1 LPQHRSAT
9 LEAARPAPDSERTP
23 SSASREPRGARKNAR
38 KKRGP
43 RRRIGIIPSAL
54 GIGAVL
60 VSIVYLASYM
70 TTANDSGAASMFGAI
85 DGLGQSGSVAAL
97 AQERTTIIEMN
108 AAAKT
113 LTPASKSVTA
123 NPAML
128 QQQIAESEET
138 GGTGITAV
146 PPPAD
151 PTAAQLDAKNMLASY
166 GWDNTTQW
174 TCLYNLWERE
184 STWNVYADNTSSGA
198 YGIPQS
204 DPGDKMAMFGSDW
217 QTDPVT
223 QIKWGLYYIN
233 TTYGTPCNA
242 WQSEITYNAY

>member
-1 LPQHRSAT
+1 MPQHRPAT
-9 LEAARPAPDSERTP
+9 LEATRPAPDSERGP
-23 SSASREPRGARKNAR
+23 FGPKERGGRKNP
-38 KKRGP
+38 KQKRG
-43 RRRIGIIPSAL
+43 RRRAGIIPFAL
-54 GIGAVL
+54 GLGAVL

-70 TTANDSGAASMFGAI
+70 TTANGSGAASMFGAI
-85 DGLGQSGSVAAL
+85 DGLGHSGSVAAL
-97 AQERTTIIEMN
+97 EQERTTIVEMN

-113 LTPASKSVTA
+113 LMPVSEPVTA

-138 GGTGITAV
+138 GGTGLTAV

-184 STWNVYADNTSSGA
+184 STWDVYADNTSSGA

-204 DPGDKMAMFGSDW
+204 LPGDKMAMFGSDW

-223 QIKWGLYYIN
+223 QIEWGLYYIN

-242 WQSEITYNAY
+242 WQSELTYNAY